1 MSSHKVAS
9 NFAIQAQ
16 EANSSESMKKLIEL
30 FGDMYETSVKNYV
43 DFIANEEIKVENTDM
58 AVNYFND
65 DISENKGFLIREKWR
80 KLMESLH

>member
-16 EANSSESMKKLIEL
+16 EANSSESMKKLIEF

-43 DFIANEEIKVENTDM
+43 DFIANEEIKIKNTDM

-65 DISENKGFLIREKWR
+65 DISENKSFLIREKWR

>member
-16 EANSSESMKKLIEL
+16 EANTSESMKKLIEF
-30 FGDMYETSVKNYV
+30 FGDMYETNLKNYV